1 MTFLKYLIMK
11 KVNYVLTLTEK
22 HILNAI
28 SLGRQVSTT
37 KLTSLQKG
45 RQNLHRLEITFRI
58 IEVLP
63 NIHSPMRQMNQLFFQ
78 CPCQGSLLETN

>member
-1 MTFLKYLIMK
+1 MK

-45 RQNLHRLEITFRI
+45 R
-58 IEVLP
+58 
-63 NIHSPMRQMNQLFFQ
+63 
-78 CPCQGSLLETN
+78 